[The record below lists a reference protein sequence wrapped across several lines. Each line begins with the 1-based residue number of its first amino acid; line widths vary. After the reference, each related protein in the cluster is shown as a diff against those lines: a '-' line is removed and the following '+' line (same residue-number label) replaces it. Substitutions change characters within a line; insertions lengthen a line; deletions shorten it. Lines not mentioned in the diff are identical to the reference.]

1 MSSICH
7 DMRFDGNLSL
17 VPRQARLA
25 KGMAFKCVPTALLVS
40 SSEWCVPLKH

>member
-7 DMRFDGNLSL
+7 DMRFDRDLSL
-17 VPRQARLA
+17 VPRQAPLA
-25 KGMAFKCVPTALLVS
+25 KGMAFKCLLTALLVS